1 MGLTTEG
8 KAAEERKGFQTRVS
22 VDDEVVAEWKAGKYW
37 QMGRCLWHLAL
48 FIQAQNPLQ
57 DLVGALNGL
66 RVFL

>member
-37 QMGRCLWHLAL
+37 QMERCLWHLAL
-48 FIQAQNPLQ
+48 FI
-57 DLVGALNGL
+57 
-66 RVFL
+66 